1 MHLERFSIKELE
13 KELEAIELVE
23 EKIKLIAY
31 EMMRCKMTIQDIADE
46 VRNIDPS
53 NIKLTAKV
61 NCNDTSILDILNT
74 DKELKNTATKEISIL
89 CGKKLCKQLKSFLKK
104 AQIDYEYYQTE
115 MNLKGKCSGLY
126 LDSNKKENDMENGER
141 IIWMCGKDKLLRLFS
156 GLKEKNIL
164 VEYSAEEILAHF
176 CNEKQIS
183 FAHGIN
189 NTEMF
194 RWRKSDNS
202 FSFFVDELAK
212 RNCIEEV
219 NKYMVLRRHFL
230 NKEGKPFKDLA
241 QKKYNTK
248 NFTRTGDLIEKI
260 LNSIKYTAII
270 VLYWLLSVND
280 TLLED
285 VANNLAPFIL
295 T

>member
-13 KELEAIELVE
+13 KELEAIEPVE

-89 CGKKLCKQLKSFLKK
+89 CGKKLRKKLKGFLKK

-115 MNLKGKCSGLY
+115 MNLKEKRSGLY
-126 LDSNKKENDMENGER
+126 LDNNKKENDMENSDR

-156 GLKEKNIL
+156 ELKERNIL
-164 VEYSAEEILAHF
+164 LEYPVEEILAHF
-176 CNEKQIS
+176 CNEKKIS
-183 FAHGIN
+183 FVRGIN

-202 FSFFVDELAK
+202 FSIFVDGLAN
-212 RNCIEEV
+212 RGCIDDE
-219 NKYMVLRRHFL
+219 NKYMLFKKHFM
-230 NKEGKPFKDLA
+230 NKEGKPFKDLS

-248 NFTRTGDLIEKI
+248 NFTRTGNAIGKI
-260 LNSIKYTAII
+260 LNSINCSAII
-270 VLYWLLSVND
+270 VYY
-280 TLLED
+280 TLL
-285 VANNLAPFIL
+285 I
-295 T
+295 

>member
-1 MHLERFSIKELE
+1 MHLESFSIKELE
-13 KELEAIELVE
+13 KKLEAIESVE
-23 EKIKLIAY
+23 EKIKLISY
-31 EMMRCKMTIQDIADE
+31 EMMRCKMAIQDITDE
-46 VRNIDPS
+46 VKNIDPS

-61 NCNDTSILDILNT
+61 NCNETSILDILNT

-89 CGKKLCKQLKSFLKK
+89 CGKKLCKKLKSFLKK
-104 AQIDYEYYQTE
+104 AKIDYEYYQTE

-126 LDSNKKENDMENGER
+126 LDNNKKESNMENGDR

-156 GLKEKNIL
+156 ELKERNIL
-164 VEYSAEEILAHF
+164 LEYKVEEILAHF
-176 CNEKQIS
+176 CNEKKIS

-189 NTEMF
+189 NKEMF

-212 RNCIEEV
+212 RKCIEEV
-219 NKYMVLRRHFL
+219 NKYMVFRRHFM

-248 NFTRTGDLIEKI
+248 NFTHTGDLIEKI
-260 LNSIKYTAII
+260 LNSTRC
-270 VLYWLLSVND
+270 VN
-280 TLLED
+280 
-285 VANNLAPFIL
+285 
-295 T
+295 

>member
-61 NCNDTSILDILNT
+61 NCNDTTILAILNSDKKLKNAAT
-74 DKELKNTATKEISIL
+74 KELLTFCSKKLCKELKN
-89 CGKKLCKQLKSFLKK
+89 FLKK
-104 AQIDYEYYQTE
+104 AHVLYEYYQTTLD
-115 MNLKGKCSGLY
+115 MKVKCNGFY
-126 LDSNKKENDMENGER
+126 LNGSRNDEPSDR
-141 IIWMCGKDKLLRLFS
+141 IVWMCGKDKLLNMFS
-156 GLKEKNIL
+156 ALKEKNIL
-164 VEYSAEEILAHF
+164 SEYTMEEILVHF
-176 CNEKQIS
+176 SNEKQVP
-183 FAHGIN
+183 FTKGIN
-189 NTEMF
+189 HRGKF

-212 RNCIEEV
+212 RNCIDEEKKYLIFKKHFI
-219 NKYMVLRRHFL
+219 NKD
-230 NKEGKPFKDLA
+230 GKPFKDLA

-248 NFTRTGDLIEKI
+248 NFTRTGNLIEKI
-260 LNSIKYTAII
+260 LH
-270 VLYWLLSVND
+270 SVNFLIVVICC
-280 TLLED
+280 TSFSLNEPLFEE
-285 VANNLAPFIL
+285 VANHLTPFI
-295 T
+295 